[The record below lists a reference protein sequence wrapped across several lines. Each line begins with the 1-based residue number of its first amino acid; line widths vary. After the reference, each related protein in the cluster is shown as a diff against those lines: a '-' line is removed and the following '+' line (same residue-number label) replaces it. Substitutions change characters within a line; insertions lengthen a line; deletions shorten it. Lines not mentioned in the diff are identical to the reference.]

1 MRPGATALA
10 GLLRR
15 FGRGR
20 DGGVAIIVAGSA
32 FMIVVLAA
40 LAVDLGSIVLRA
52 REIQGAA
59 DLAALSA
66 ARDIPRAQAAA
77 LATTRDN
84 LGPDATVRTD
94 VGVWV
99 GDPTKTPEQRFS
111 VTATKPN
118 GARVEVTAPARLY
131 FAAILGKS
139 HIMITRKAT
148 AAIPGAEPS
157 ALFTIGSRLLSL
169 DRGLVNAL
177 LTGLLGSNVSLSVMD
192 YNRLVGA
199 DVNLLEFLDVLGVRL
214 NLEAGDYDALLRH
227 EVETGLLLKV
237 LEVVASSDARSVL
250 SQLTGLPL
258 TAKVK
263 VADLIGVEADAS
275 DGLRR
280 GLDLDVGALDLLVAT
295 LETANQNRHLAL
307 DTTLNLGL
315 ADVTLMA
322 AIGEKPNQSS
332 WVTLSTKNGEVLK
345 TAQTRIYARVNT
357 KNFIPELL
365 KLDLELIAEVA
376 SAEARITDIR
386 CQGSPAVDVSAVP
399 GLLRVSLGDVKNRQD
414 LRDFKKK
421 IVTERKHLATVLL
434 IPVYVYANLESK
446 DRTAQRLTFSKANIE
461 SRTYKK
467 VRSKEIA
474 SSLLTSLTK
483 ELELDIGL
491 LSLGWVVNLLTPLTS
506 LLGWILDMI
515 LNPLL
520 SLLGIGLGEADV
532 GVLGV
537 NCTGGVGGIPHLV
550 G

>member
-1 MRPGATALA
+1 MRPRATGMM

-15 FGRGR
+15 FAQRR
-20 DGGVAIIVAGSA
+20 DGGVAIIVAASA
-32 FMIVVLAA
+32 FMIIMLAA
-40 LAVDLGSIVLRA
+40 LAIDLGAIVLRA

-77 LATTRDN
+77 TATTRDN
-84 LGPDATVRTD
+84 LGADATVRTE

-99 GDPTKTPEQRFS
+99 GDPNKTPEQRFTP
-111 VTATKPN
+111 TAVKPN
-118 GARVEVTAPARLY
+118 GARVEITAPARLY

-148 AAIPGAEPS
+148 AAIPGAEPA
-157 ALFTIGSRLLSL
+157 ALFTLGSRLLSL

-192 YNRLVGA
+192 YNRLLGA
-199 DVNLLEFLDVLGVRL
+199 DVNLLEFLDALAVRL

-227 EVETGLLLKV
+227 DVETGVLLKV
-237 LEVVASSDARSVL
+237 LEGVASADARSVL
-250 SQLTGLPL
+250 SQISSLPL

-263 VADLIGVEADAS
+263 VADLIGVGADAG
-275 DGLRR
+275 DGLKR

-295 LETANQNRHLAL
+295 LETANNNRHLAL
-307 DTTLNLGL
+307 DTSLNLGL
-315 ADVTLMA
+315 ADVTVMA

-332 WVTLSTKNGEVLK
+332 WVNLTTKNGEVLK

-365 KLDLELIAEVA
+365 KLDVELIAEVA
-376 SAEARITDIR
+376 SAEAQVTDIR
-386 CQGSPAVDVSAVP
+386 CQGSPAVDVNAIP
-399 GLLRVSLGDVKNRQD
+399 GLLRVSLGDVKNRND

-421 IVTERKHLATVLL
+421 IVTERRQIATVLL
-434 IPVYVYANLESK
+434 IPIYVYANLESK
-446 DRTAQRLTFSKANIE
+446 DRTAQKLTFSKTDID

-483 ELELDIGL
+483 ELKLDIGL

-506 LLGWILDMI
+506 LLGWILDAI

-520 SLLGIGLGEADV
+520 SILGIGLGEADV
-532 GVLGV
+532 AVLGV
-537 NCTGGVGGIPHLV
+537 TCPGGVGGIPNLV

>member
-1 MRPGATALA
+1 MVPRATALA
-10 GLLRR
+10 GLLRQ
-15 FGRGR
+15 FARGR
-20 DGGVAIIVAGSA
+20 DGGVAIIVAASA
-32 FMIVVLAA
+32 FMIVILAA
-40 LAVDLGSIVLRA
+40 LAVDLGSVILRA

-77 LATTRDN
+77 MATARDN
-84 LGPDATVRTD
+84 LGPEATVRTE

-99 GDPTKTPEQRFS
+99 GDPTKAPEQRFT
-111 VTATKPN
+111 VTAVKPN
-118 GARVEVTAPARLY
+118 GARVEVSAPARLY

-139 HIMITRKAT
+139 QILLTRKAT

-169 DRGLVNAL
+169 DRGLINAL
-177 LTGLLGSNVSLSVMD
+177 LSGLLGSNVSLSVMD
-192 YNRLVGA
+192 YNRLLGA
-199 DVNLLEFLDVLGVRL
+199 DVNLLEFLDALAVQL

-227 EVETGLLLKV
+227 EVETGVLLKV
-237 LEVVASSDARSVL
+237 LEAVASSDARSVL

-263 VADLIGVEADAS
+263 VADLIGVGADAG

-280 GLDLDVGALDLLVAT
+280 GLDLDVAALDLLVAT

-307 DTTLNLGL
+307 NTSLNLGL
-315 ADVTLMA
+315 ADVTVMA

-332 WVTLSTKNGEVLK
+332 WVNLTTKDGEVLK
-345 TAQTRIYARVNT
+345 TSQTRIYARVNT

-365 KLDLELIAEVA
+365 KIDLELIAEVA
-376 SAEARITDIR
+376 SAEAQVTDIR
-386 CQGSPAVDVSAVP
+386 CQGTPAVDVNATP
-399 GLLRVSLGDVKNRQD
+399 GLLRVSVGDVKNRQD

-421 IVTERKHLATVLL
+421 IVTERKHIATVLL
-434 IPVYVYANLESK
+434 IPIYIYANLESK
-446 DRTAQRLTFSKANIE
+446 DRTAQKLTFSLPDIE

-483 ELELDIGL
+483 ELQLDIGL
-491 LSLGWVVNLLTPLTS
+491 LNLGWVVNLLTPLTS
-506 LLGWILDMI
+506 LLGWILDII

-520 SLLGIGLGEADV
+520 SILGVGLGEADV
-532 GVLGV
+532 GVWGV
-537 NCTGGVGGIPHLV
+537 NCPGGVGGIPHLV

>member
-1 MRPGATALA
+1 MRARATALA
-10 GLLRR
+10 DMLRR
-15 FGRGR
+15 FARGR
-20 DGGVAIIVAGSA
+20 DGGVAIIVAASA
-32 FMIVVLAA
+32 FMIIVLAA
-40 LAVDLGSIVLRA
+40 LAIDLGAIVLRT

-77 LATTRDN
+77 AATTRAN
-84 LGPDATVRTD
+84 LGTNATVRTE

-99 GDPTKTPEQRFS
+99 GDPLKKPDQRFT
-111 VTATKPN
+111 VTAVKPN
-118 GARVEVTAPARLY
+118 GARVQITAPARLY
-131 FAAILGKS
+131 FAAIFGKS
-139 HIMITRKAT
+139 QIMITRKAT
-148 AAIPGAEPS
+148 AAIPGAEPA

-177 LTGLLGSNVSLSVMD
+177 LSGLLGSNVSLSVMD
-192 YNRLVGA
+192 YNRLLGA
-199 DVNLLEFLDVLGVRL
+199 DVNLLEFLDALAVRL
-214 NLEAGDYDALLRH
+214 NLEAGDYDALLRQD
-227 EVETGLLLKV
+227 VETGVLLKV
-237 LEVVASSDARSVL
+237 LEGVASADARSVL
-250 SQLTGLPL
+250 SRITSLPL

-263 VADLIGVEADAS
+263 VADLIGVGANAS
-275 DGLRR
+275 DGLKR
-280 GLDLDVGALDLLVAT
+280 GLDLDVGAMDLLVAT
-295 LETANQNRHLAL
+295 LETANKNRQLAL
-307 DTTLNLGL
+307 DTSLNLGL
-315 ADVTLMA
+315 ADVTVMA

-332 WVTLSTKNGEVLK
+332 WVNLSTKNGEVLK

-365 KLDLELIAEVA
+365 KLDIELIAEVA
-376 SAEARITDIR
+376 SAEAQVTDIR
-386 CQGSPAVDVSAVP
+386 CQGSPAVDVNAIP
-399 GLLRVSLGDVKNRQD
+399 GLLRVSLGDVKNRND

-421 IVTERKHLATVLL
+421 IVTERKQIATVLL

-446 DRTAQRLTFSKANIE
+446 DRTPQKLTFSKANID

-483 ELELDIGL
+483 ELQLDIGL

-506 LLGWILDMI
+506 LLGWILDAI

-520 SLLGIGLGEADV
+520 NILGVGLGEADV
-532 GVLGV
+532 AVLGV
-537 NCTGGVGGIPHLV
+537 TCPGGVGGIPNLV